1 MKIITK
7 IQMRSIQMQI
17 DERDILSL
25 AEKLNISKDEI
36 IAEGVKSFLEKKL
49 REIKTQIYEIHIKH
63 NVSSVHDFELKYEK
77 GEVEEK
83 DTWSDLQRLDHLEYK
98 KDEIEKILAD
108 FQ

>member
-1 MKIITK
+1 
-7 IQMRSIQMQI
+7 MQI
-17 DERDILSL
+17 DERDIKNLS
-25 AEKLNISKDEI
+25 EKLNISKDEI

-49 REIKTQIYEIHIKH
+49 REIKAQIYEIQIKH
-63 NVSSVHDFELKYEK
+63 NVSSVHDFEKKYEK